1 MKNNE
6 NRIGKRMRFG
16 RKIAATVMAAVVF
29 MGGMMLAG
37 GTVRAE
43 EAVPFVDISTDLI
56 SLSPQAAEIQMN
68 VAARNLPEG
77 TECGVSVADGS
88 VCSVEWV
95 EKETRGYTRLLFKRG
110 EVLGETVVTVFV
122 AKHPEIAR
130 EIRVTNKDVADSYV
144 YEGDGSMNI
153 SGLNMAP
160 VPYEVHTV
168 STDAEGYFGLVWKNA
183 AGEMEVLENRAGAF
197 ESSSTVARGTEGSS
211 LEIRAAGH
219 WKITMTPVL
228 TETTPTQ
235 AGTGNMVSGRFRG
248 DDKTH
253 SVYCA
258 NWADK
263 GNFIVW
269 LYDINDHT
277 KKLLA
282 NGVGTYGKNNG
293 NIYLDASHSYYI
305 SVESRGD
312 WLVEFSD

>member
-56 SLSPQAAEIQMN
+56 SMSPQAAEIQMN

-77 TECGVSVADGS
+77 TEFGVSVADGS

-95 EKETRGYTRLLFKRG
+95 EKGTRGYTRLLFKRG

-183 AGEMEVLENRAGAF
+183 AGRWKCWK
-197 ESSSTVARGTEGSS
+197 TARG
-211 LEIRAAGH
+211 LLRAA
-219 WKITMTPVL
+219 VL
-228 TETTPTQ
+228 LREGRKDPLLRF
-235 AGTGNMVSGRFRG
+235 ALPGTGR
-248 DDKTH
+248 
-253 SVYCA
+253 
-258 NWADK
+258 
-263 GNFIVW
+263 
-269 LYDINDHT
+269 
-277 KKLLA
+277 
-282 NGVGTYGKNNG
+282 
-293 NIYLDASHSYYI
+293 
-305 SVESRGD
+305 SR
-312 WLVEFSD
+312 